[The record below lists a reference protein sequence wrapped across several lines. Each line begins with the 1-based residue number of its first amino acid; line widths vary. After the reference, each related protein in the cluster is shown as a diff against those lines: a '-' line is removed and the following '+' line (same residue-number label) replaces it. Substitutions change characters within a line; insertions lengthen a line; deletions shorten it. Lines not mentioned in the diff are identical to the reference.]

1 MLSDLCFS
9 QSKTEQS
16 VLILI
21 AWMSSDIEILMR
33 FHSSS
38 DSVTTLSCWQFIGI
52 LGQNAVLGDLG
63 LENQSVVISSQ
74 DVLWGMLPF
83 PGRLPLNRVVLL
95 SHVVMG
101 TSCFQGGFSELLVCR
116 GWSCFILMSHE
127 VGTGPRKPPFLI
139 LKAH

>member
-16 VLILI
+16 MLILI

-52 LGQNAVLGDLG
+52 LGQNAVLRDLS

-74 DVLWGMLPF
+74 DVLWGLLPF
-83 PGRLPLNRVVLL
+83 LGRLPLNCVVLL
-95 SHVVMG
+95 SHVVTG
-101 TSCFQGGFSELLVCR
+101 TSCFRGGFSRAFGLQRLELLYSDESR
-116 GWSCFILMSHE
+116 DGNRPS
-127 VGTGPRKPPFLI
+127 
-139 LKAH
+139 

>member
-21 AWMSSDIEILMR
+21 AWKSSDIEILMR

-52 LGQNAVLGDLG
+52 LGQNAVLRDLS

-83 PGRLPLNRVVLL
+83 LGRLPLNCVVLL

-101 TSCFQGGFSELLVCR
+101 TSCFRGGFSRAFGLQRLELLYSDESR
-116 GWSCFILMSHE
+116 AGN
-127 VGTGPRKPPFLI
+127 GPS
-139 LKAH
+139 

>member
-52 LGQNAVLGDLG
+52 LGQNTVLGDLG

-95 SHVVMG
+95 SHVMMG
-101 TSCFQGGFSELLVCR
+101 TSCFRGGFSELLVCR

-127 VGTGPRKPPFLI
+127 VGMGPRKPSVCF
-139 LKAH
+139 

>member
-21 AWMSSDIEILMR
+21 AWKSSDIEILMR

-52 LGQNAVLGDLG
+52 LGQNAVLRDLS
-63 LENQSVVISSQ
+63 LENQSVVISLQ

-83 PGRLPLNRVVLL
+83 LGRLPLNCVVLL

-101 TSCFQGGFSELLVCR
+101 TSCFRGGFSRAFGLQRLELLYSDESR
-116 GWSCFILMSHE
+116 AGN
-127 VGTGPRKPPFLI
+127 GPS
-139 LKAH
+139 